1 MNGKKKIVCKY
12 NWDVFWKSI
21 CLIGGLFNL
30 DWNLLYRVKRFKA
43 LESIFTT
50 PHRLLKYFLI
60 QFNLI
65 CILTFW
71 FPRKK
76 VSIKKFCF
84 VECEGDR
91 QTEKCQILSS
101 FQTNITILTSNKR
114 EKFPSSIWCWDSN
127 SKPLEHKSPPLT
139 TRPGLPP

>member
-91 QTEKCQILSS
+91 QTEKCQIL
-101 FQTNITILTSNKR
+101 FEHTYWGRLVFVKNGNPQPLFCLFFVFSNKHY
-114 EKFPSSIWCWDSN
+114 N
-127 SKPLEHKSPPLT
+127 SYIK
-139 TRPGLPP
+139 